1 MNENAPVVA
10 AIDRRVMSFV
20 FVILCSRDA
29 EEKQRGKRSEEE
41 GCLFEERRG
50 ANNIWGCI
58 DSNLRLSPVLKFK
71 C

>member
-1 MNENAPVVA
+1 MRNNEAREV
-10 AIDRRVMSFV
+10 RR
-20 FVILCSRDA
+20 
-29 EEKQRGKRSEEE
+29 KE

-50 ANNIWGCI
+50 ANNIWDYI

>member
-29 EEKQRGKRSEEE
+29 DEKQRGKRSEEE
-41 GCLFEERRG
+41 GRV
-50 ANNIWGCI
+50 
-58 DSNLRLSPVLKFK
+58 SV
-71 C
+71 